1 VTNRTGLAMAALL
14 TMFTCGCLGWAS
26 NDVTPPGPTPTPGQ
40 ARLDLAWSGMVI
52 VAVLILSASAMAALS
67 FGQWK
72 LAGGGLVGG
81 GVLGGLSLT
90 LLYYQHWLALVMF
103 VGMCV
108 LAAGLCVYVVKN
120 GKAIKQA
127 MSESISF
134 AEKLK
139 AYTSDKDLD
148 VVAEDTQ
155 CDTTR
160 KLVAQERVKLGLKQG
175 VQT

>member
-1 VTNRTGLAMAALL
+1 MAALL

-120 GKAIKQA
+120 GKAIKRA
-127 MSESISF
+127 MGESICF
-134 AEKLK
+134 AEGIKEF
-139 AYTSDKDLD
+139 AQRQAGVGDE
-148 VVAEDTQ
+148 VVEQVADNTQ
-155 CDTTR
+155 CEETR

-175 VQT
+175 AKS